1 VDIRQLKHFLAVAKW
16 HNFGRA
22 AEKLSITQ
30 QALSYSIVQLEKSL
44 NVKLLERGPFGA
56 EATEI
61 GKALEQRALLICAE
75 LELARAEVQ
84 ALRGGVQGTV
94 RVGVGNMVASGILPQ
109 VMTLFCKTHP
119 KVGVCA
125 ATNHSQ
131 GLYEGL
137 LAGEFDFVVAT
148 PQLAVEN
155 DPDLR
160 HEPIGNSLL
169 FNANFLLMRAGHPL
183 ASLRPF
189 SLDTARKFPW
199 ILPSNQ
205 SVFQQTI
212 MNTFH
217 RNDLA
222 PPAYILRTDSLL
234 LAKSVVLPS
243 DFVTL
248 VAKESVA
255 HEINAG
261 LLTGVP
267 IPGLSAPLSGCFS
280 FVRRSTLQPAAA
292 ALVQCFKTVIAECR
306 RPQIALVATG
316 TDLVGRV
323 PGGDG

>member
-1 VDIRQLKHFLAVAKW
+1 MDIRQLKHFLAVVKW

-75 LELARAEVQ
+75 LELAKAEVQ
-84 ALRGGVQGTV
+84 ALRGGVQGNV
-94 RVGVGNMVASGILPQ
+94 RIGVGNMVASGILPQ
-109 VMTLFCKTHP
+109 AIALFCKTHP
-119 KVGVCA
+119 KVGVTA

-131 GLYEGL
+131 GLYESL
-137 LAGEFDFVVAT
+137 LAGDFDFVVAT
-148 PQLAVEN
+148 PQVAIEN

-160 HEPIGNSLL
+160 HEPIGHNLL
-169 FNANFLLMRAGHPL
+169 FNANFLLMRTGHPL
-183 ASLRPF
+183 MSLRPF
-189 SLDTARKFPW
+189 SLEAARKFPW

-205 SVFQQTI
+205 SVFQQTV

-217 RNDLA
+217 RSDLA

-243 DFVTL
+243 DFITL
-248 VAKESVA
+248 VAKESVN
-255 HEINAG
+255 HEIAAG
-261 LLTGVP
+261 LLTGVS
-267 IPGLSAPLSGCFS
+267 IPHLSAPLAGYFS
-280 FVRRSTLQPAAA
+280 FVRRSTLHPAAA
-292 ALVQCFKTVIAECR
+292 ALLQCFKTVLADCQ
-306 RPQIALVATG
+306 RPPGREVAS
-316 TDLVGRV
+316 LAVAK
-323 PGGDG
+323 